1 MADHRGIGMSYS
13 STYLIPEHPPA
24 ELLAE
29 LDEATRVLDELSA
42 RAVELTLGMDRQT
55 RSLRIE
61 RRDGGT
67 TRQLTPTQLFD
78 LLTPTKR

>member
-1 MADHRGIGMSYS
+1 MADHLGIGMSFPH
-13 STYLIPEHPPA
+13 TYLIPERPPS

-42 RAVELTLGMDRQT
+42 RAVELTVGMDRQT

-61 RRDGGT
+61 RREGGT
-67 TRQLTPTQLFD
+67 ARQLTPTQLFD
-78 LLTPTKR
+78 LLTTT